1 MAPSYFTK
9 SMISKLK
16 AFWRD
21 FILEEEERHEVPE
34 DFESLTARLDY
45 LERRVKLLEDENIGF
60 INDIYELE
68 NIIESLKY
76 NK

>member
-1 MAPSYFTK
+1 
-9 SMISKLK
+9 MISKLK

-34 DFESLTARLDY
+34 DFESLAARLY
-45 LERRVKLLEDENIGF
+45 NLEKRVRLLEDENIGF

>member
-1 MAPSYFTK
+1 MAPSYFTR

-16 AFWRD
+16 AFWKN
-21 FILEEEERHEVPE
+21 FILEEEERHEVPD

>member
-1 MAPSYFTK
+1 
-9 SMISKLK
+9 MISKLK

>member
-1 MAPSYFTK
+1 MAPSYFTR

-21 FILEEEERHEVPE
+21 FILDEEERHEVPD

-45 LERRVKLLEDENIGF
+45 LERRVKILEDENIGF

-68 NIIESLKY
+68 NIIDSLKY

>member
-1 MAPSYFTK
+1 MSAYEVSD
-9 SMISKLK
+9 
-16 AFWRD
+16 D
-21 FILEEEERHEVPE
+21 FKTLDARIIL
-34 DFESLTARLDY
+34 
-45 LERRVKLLEDENIGF
+45 LERRVQILEDENIGF

>member
-1 MAPSYFTK
+1 MAPSYFTR
-9 SMISKLK
+9 SMISRLK
-16 AFWRD
+16 AFWRN
-21 FILEEEERHEVPE
+21 FILEGEERYEVPD
-34 DFESLTARLDY
+34 DFESITARLDY

>member
-1 MAPSYFTK
+1 MAPSYFTR

-16 AFWRD
+16 AFWRN
-21 FILEEEERHEVPE
+21 FILEEEERHEVSD